1 MMTKVEKIWK
11 QCMNKI
17 LFDIKKNIMGMSKRT
32 NKTKITNE
40 VNR

>member
-17 LFDIKKNIMGMSKRT
+17 LFDIKNRMGMNKRT